1 MNCAKWRSNEEILGI
16 VTKFLDIELD
26 NKKIVNKD
34 LERFFKIENISI
46 SKYKEIEEYLLKEI
60 SSELKI
66 ENIDLIHLLN
76 ILNQIKIH
84 NSTFNASRKQLD
96 FILVFDVIIPFFV
109 AKADYKFLETFK
121 KYANSNSPFEEFI
134 NKYPKLKEKLEN
146 KYMEKQ
152 LKEEK
157 EIHNT
162 AYKNIKNWIKGK
174 NISKSSINEILELI
188 EEDEKEEFLIAVWV
202 MRAMSMMRDYFGER
216 ISKFIFSHINL
227 LIDFDF
233 AMKDESDGYKAI
245 LEKLDLKDSWM
256 LREYFY
262 RYIDRND
269 YVFTDFND
277 MRVNE
282 FYISEILSKIKELYN
297 YKGMVILYEEQ
308 FLTLLDDFFFVD
320 YIRLNEKPF
329 SEVDKKIKEVSKYVK
344 TDNDMIILDEIS
356 RLNKEEFITEFPKLY
371 ESLEDKNY
379 PLAQF
384 FMGIYLVESGKLKEA
399 LEKFKLALNGINC
412 IGSNILN
419 VIHFGLMVSAKLNN
433 KKLSI
438 NFKNNKSDFVK
449 FYFEGYG
456 LGVLEY
462 PKDFEP
468 ILNDYKLEFERMYGK
483 RKTLKV
489 GNKNI
494 YFGLVD
500 EIEKIKPDLKN
511 PNKKIKVPY
520 KNYKIPQLLH
530 FAGEGSFEDVKRLVE
545 SGADVNYVDEVSNY
559 TALIAALENQ
569 LDEERRKIALYLIEK
584 MDTKTIKKVLIKKKE
599 SALSYAKRW
608 EEREII
614 QKIEEK
620 LSKG

>member
-1 MNCAKWRSNEEILGI
+1 MKCAKWISNEEILGI
-16 VTKFLDIELD
+16 VTKILDIEPD

-34 LERFFKIENISI
+34 LERFFKVENISI

-60 SSELKI
+60 SLKLKI
-66 ENIDLIHLLN
+66 GYIDLIHLLN
-76 ILNQIKIH
+76 VLNQIKI
-84 NSTFNASRKQLD
+84 NNPTLNASRKQLD
-96 FILVFDVIIPFFV
+96 FILLFDVIIPFFV
-109 AKADYKFLETFK
+109 AKADYKFLETLK
-121 KYANSNSPFEEFI
+121 KYINSNSPFEKFLSEYSDL
-134 NKYPKLKEKLEN
+134 KEKLKEKL
-146 KYMEKQ
+146 
-152 LKEEK
+152 KEQK
-157 EIHNT
+157 GIDT
-162 AYKNIKNWIKGK
+162 AYKNLKNWIKGK

-188 EEDEKEEFLIAVWV
+188 EEDKKEEFLIAVWI

-233 AMKDESDGYKAI
+233 AMKDESDGYKAV
-245 LEKLDLKDSWM
+245 LEKLNLKDSWM
-256 LREYFY
+256 LKKYFY
-262 RYIDRND
+262 RYVERND
-269 YVFTDFND
+269 YVFVGFDD
-277 MRVNE
+277 PRVNE
-282 FYISEILSKIKELYN
+282 FYINEIFMRIRELYN
-297 YKGMVILYEEQ
+297 YEEMVILDEEQ
-308 FLTLLDDFFFVD
+308 FFELLDDFFFVD
-320 YIRLNEKPF
+320 YIRSNSEKHF
-329 SEVDKKIKEVSKYVK
+329 SEVYKKIIKRI
-344 TDNDMIILDEIS
+344 DDDMIILDEIS

-449 FYFEGYG
+449 FYFEGYR
-456 LGVLEY
+456 LGILEY

-468 ILNDYKLEFERMYGK
+468 ILNDYKLEFERRYGEI
-483 RKTLKV
+483 KTLKF
-489 GNKNI
+489 GNENI

-520 KNYKIPQLLH
+520 KNYRIPQLLH

-545 SGADVNYVDEVSNY
+545 AGADVNYVDEVSNY
-559 TALIAALENQ
+559 TALIAALENP

-584 MDTKTIKKVLIKKKE
+584 MDTETIKKVLIKKKE

-608 EEREII
+608 GEREII